1 MRSLL
6 VVLTLTA
13 CASPAFGQTPQSMP
27 STGQTARSAPQSVW
41 LETEDGGLEHQQS
54 GMLCPQTLG
63 PFQRK
68 AARVYDGVGLDVGCE
83 YSAPG
88 SAFQVYLTRRGVGSV
103 SGALEE
109 ARQDLVRDGADRHPV
124 HRGDEQVTQDGL
136 TWSVARYSE
145 DGGLLSEIRVAELS
159 GWLVQ
164 HRITSTAA
172 GEATG
177 AQGVSAMT
185 ESLMAS
191 AAPRLALCAAA
202 PAAVRD
208 GRRITD
214 TRKMKDDALMS
225 AILGGALMGAAEE
238 KPVRGRKAKKGDDVL
253 VQPLV
258 WCPEQVVTREVFRM
272 LLWRGL
278 FASGGDA
285 NRDRL
290 TLVSKTRPP
299 TLEIGVEG
307 LAGLLR
313 EKEKGPP
320 QWTATV
326 SRGAQIMIYGYF
338 EGRPSAED
346 ATALFADILAGRTEA
361 IGGYGADG
369 GNITIIMPPD

>member
-1 MRSLL
+1 MLA
-6 VVLTLTA
+6 A
-13 CASPAFGQTPQSMP
+13 CASPVFGQTPQSMP
-27 STGQTARSAPQSVW
+27 PSGQTARSAPQSVW
-41 LETEDGGLEHQQS
+41 LETAGGGLEHQQS
-54 GMLCPQTLG
+54 GMLCPQTLDA
-63 PFQRK
+63 FQRK

-83 YSAPG
+83 YAAPG
-88 SAFQVYLTRRGVGSV
+88 SSFQVYLTRRGAGGV
-103 SGALEE
+103 SAALEE
-109 ARQDLVRDGADRHPV
+109 AKRDLAKDGADRHPV
-124 HRGDEQVTQDGL
+124 HLGDEQLTQDGL

-145 DGGLLSEIRVAELS
+145 DGGLRSDIRVAELT

-164 HRITSTAA
+164 YRITSTIAA
-172 GEATG
+172 EPTG
-177 AQGVSAMT
+177 VRGVSAMT
-185 ESLMAS
+185 ASLMAS
-191 AAPRLALCAAA
+191 AAPRLALCDKA

-208 GRRITD
+208 GRRVTD
-214 TRKMKDDALMS
+214 TKKMKDDALMS
-225 AILGGALMGAAEE
+225 AILGGALMGAAED
-238 KPVRGRKAKKGDDVL
+238 KSARGRKAKKGGDDL
-253 VQPLV
+253 VQPII

-278 FASGGDA
+278 FAGGGDA

-307 LAGLLR
+307 LAGLIR

-326 SRGAQIMIYGYF
+326 NRGAQVMIYGYF
-338 EGRPSAED
+338 EGRPSADD